1 MSNDL
6 NQCQFIGRLGKD
18 PETRYL
24 ANGDAVTNFSLAVG
38 WKTKEKEGV
47 EWVRCTAFG
56 KLADIAG
63 QYLVKGKQCYVSG
76 RMTTRKWQDK
86 DGQDRYT
93 TEITVDR
100 LQLLGGG
107 DRGGDRE
114 ERSERPARQ
123 SPAQGAQ
130 RPNFDDMDDDIPFDN
145 PYRGARCH
153 VV

>member
-1 MSNDL
+1 MSDL

-107 DRGGDRE
+107 DGRSRDEDPARGRQP
-114 ERSERPARQ
+114 ERSQ
-123 SPAQGAQ
+123 AQGA
-130 RPNFDDMDDDIPFDN
+130 RRAAASDFDDTEDVPF
-145 PYRGARCH
+145 
-153 VV
+153 

>member
-1 MSNDL
+1 MSDL

-93 TEITVDR
+93 TEIMVDR
-100 LQLLGGG
+100 LQLLGSK
-107 DRGGDRE
+107 DDAPRQQE
-114 ERSERPARQ
+114 KPAEKPRSE
-123 SPAQGAQ
+123 Q
-130 RPNFDDMDDDIPFDN
+130 RATFDEMDDDIPFN
-145 PYRGARCH
+145 PYRGKFSF